1 MLDQVCLPDLPYTP
15 EGKLLASGGIAR
27 DIFGTET
34 LTGCASWHH
43 QALLNVD
50 NTRLIVTGT
59 TDVSGIRMIE
69 VVERIDKTFAI
80 SFQFHPEAAIV
91 KNLDNAENKADYMDY
106 ETAMKVFNWLMEQI
120 SEPVEDAA

>member
-1 MLDQVCLPDLPYTP
+1 M
-15 EGKLLASGGIAR
+15 
-27 DIFGTET
+27 
-34 LTGCASWHH
+34 
-43 QALLNVD
+43 D

-59 TDVSGIRMIE
+59 TEVNGIQMIE
-69 VVERIDKTFAI
+69 IVERIDKAFAI
-80 SFQFHPEAAIV
+80 GFQFHPEAAIV

>member
-1 MLDQVCLPDLPYTP
+1 MIKRYET
-15 EGKLLASGGIAR
+15 AR
-27 DIFGTET
+27 
-34 LTGCASWHH
+34 
-43 QALLNVD
+43 
-50 NTRLIVTGT
+50 T

-80 SFQFHPEAAIV
+80 GFQFHPEAAIV

>member
-1 MLDQVCLPDLPYTP
+1 M
-15 EGKLLASGGIAR
+15 
-27 DIFGTET
+27 
-34 LTGCASWHH
+34 
-43 QALLNVD
+43 D

-80 SFQFHPEAAIV
+80 GFQFHPEAAIV

>member
-1 MLDQVCLPDLPYTP
+1 MIKRY
-15 EGKLLASGGIAR
+15 EAA
-27 DIFGTET
+27 
-34 LTGCASWHH
+34 
-43 QALLNVD
+43 
-50 NTRLIVTGT
+50 GT

-80 SFQFHPEAAIV
+80 GFQFHPEAAIV

>member
-1 MLDQVCLPDLPYTP
+1 MIKRY
-15 EGKLLASGGIAR
+15 
-27 DIFGTET
+27 ET
-34 LTGCASWHH
+34 A
-43 QALLNVD
+43 
-50 NTRLIVTGT
+50 GT

-80 SFQFHPEAAIV
+80 GFQFHPEAAIV
-91 KNLDNAENKADYMDY
+91 KNLDNAENKANYMDY

>member
-1 MLDQVCLPDLPYTP
+1 MWT
-15 EGKLLASGGIAR
+15 
-27 DIFGTET
+27 
-34 LTGCASWHH
+34 
-43 QALLNVD
+43 
-50 NTRLIVTGT
+50 TRLIVTGT

-80 SFQFHPEAAIV
+80 GFQFHPEAAIV

>member
-1 MLDQVCLPDLPYTP
+1 M
-15 EGKLLASGGIAR
+15 
-27 DIFGTET
+27 
-34 LTGCASWHH
+34 
-43 QALLNVD
+43 D

-80 SFQFHPEAAIV
+80 GFQFHPEAAIV
-91 KNLDNAENKADYMDY
+91 KNLDNAENKDDYMDY

>member
-1 MLDQVCLPDLPYTP
+1 MIKRYET
-15 EGKLLASGGIAR
+15 AR
-27 DIFGTET
+27 
-34 LTGCASWHH
+34 
-43 QALLNVD
+43 
-50 NTRLIVTGT
+50 T

-80 SFQFHPEAAIV
+80 GFQFHPEAAIV
-91 KNLDNAENKADYMDY
+91 KNLDNAENKDNYMDY

>member
-1 MLDQVCLPDLPYTP
+1 MIKRYET
-15 EGKLLASGGIAR
+15 AR
-27 DIFGTET
+27 
-34 LTGCASWHH
+34 
-43 QALLNVD
+43 
-50 NTRLIVTGT
+50 T

-80 SFQFHPEAAIV
+80 GFQFHPEAAIV
-91 KNLDNAENKADYMDY
+91 KNLDNAENKDDYMDY